1 MSPENASSS
10 KIALREKAANL
21 KAELLK
27 LSVALEEIRLRVEKY
42 AAEAGEFEALLYE
55 GHRAEYAL
63 LKDWLT
69 EHAPDLSQLPPA
81 PAPEE
86 AKRSP
91 LQRFLDTF
99 K

>member
-21 KAELLK
+21 KSALLK
-27 LSVALEEIRLRVEKY
+27 LSGSLEEIRLRVEKY

-55 GHRAEYAL
+55 GHRAEYDL
-63 LKDWLT
+63 LKSWLA
-69 EHAPDLSQLPPA
+69 EHAPDLSQLPPSVPVA
-81 PAPEE
+81 AVRPSAWQQFM
-86 AKRSP
+86 K
-91 LQRFLDTF
+91 TF